1 MKINFNNY
9 NLEDFT
15 QKEGIFC
22 GIESVL
28 ITPKHIGAKF
38 TQKNKIFRSSIWD
51 KNGNLLSAGFP
62 KFVNAGE
69 NPENFP
75 VPKNLNNTKIVD
87 KIDGSLVVVDNIG
100 EGINMR
106 TRGIFDYKSAENY
119 LDFEFCL
126 EKYSNIEKLA
136 KEFPLVSWL
145 YEIVTPNNKIVLN
158 YDGVVDMFLVGAVD
172 KLSYQ
177 LLRQDCLDD
186 IAQIHGLKRPAYYNF
201 KELDDLCV
209 WVKNVKNIEGACL
222 YSKNDQEIHKIKSD
236 DYLVKHRLKDELCNP
251 ERVLD
256 VWFKAGRPSYF
267 EFRNYI
273 ITNFDYEIFTQVMP
287 DVSRITDANKKV
299 NEIIGGM
306 KRFVDRVRAQFS
318 NKDFKTNR
326 KNIAAEIFSSYGG
339 SENNRTGMVFSIL
352 DRGELEEDQIKKLM
366 LQVLG

>member
-38 TQKNKIFRSSIWD
+38 TQKNKIFRSSIWSKD
-51 KNGNLLSAGFP
+51 GNLLSAGFP
-62 KFVNAGE
+62 KFVNLGE

-75 VPKNLNNTKIVD
+75 VPKNLNNTKIVN
-87 KIDGSLVVVDNIG
+87 KEDGSLLIVDFVN
-100 EGINMR
+100 EKLSMR
-106 TRGIFDYKSAENY
+106 TRGTFSYETMENKE
-119 LDFEFCL
+119 DFEYIL
-126 EKYSNIEKLA
+126 DKYPSIKDLA
-136 KEFPLVSWL
+136 RCNDCSFLFELT
-145 YEIVTPNNKIVLN
+145 TPNLKVVLN
-158 YDGVVDMFLVGAVD
+158 YPEVDAFLVGIVEKINY
-172 KLSYQ
+172 KLLSQ
-177 LLRQDCLDD
+177 KELDEC
-186 IAQIHGLKRPAYYNF
+186 ARNNGLKRPVYYEF

-209 WVKNVKNIEGACL
+209 WVKNAKNIEGACL

-299 NEIIGGM
+299 NEIIDGM